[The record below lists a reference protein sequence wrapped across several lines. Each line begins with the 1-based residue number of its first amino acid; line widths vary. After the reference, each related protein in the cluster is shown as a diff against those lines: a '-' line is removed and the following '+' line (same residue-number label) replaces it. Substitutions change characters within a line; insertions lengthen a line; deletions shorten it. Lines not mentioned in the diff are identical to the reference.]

1 MDKFKAIQAASLT
14 LALALTG
21 APAAT
26 TAADNLR
33 VRLDLGAGY
42 NWAQSD
48 SIDAF
53 LGFARRYSANAG
65 VRFMLQGGEGPWR
78 YEVHSQLTFDVGD
91 NVAFATALASMYPAP
106 PPPSFFDLNTAIYRG
121 ANAALVNNIDRLS
134 LSYTSDNFVV
144 RVGRQALT
152 WGNGL
157 VFKPGDIIAPFAPNA
172 LDRTYKPG
180 VDMLYGQYLFD
191 NGADIEAVF
200 VPRRKVAGGAF
211 DFNSSTLA
219 LHSNILL
226 GDLDGAIL
234 LARDRGDTV
243 LNLSLGGPIGGAVWN
258 AQIGQWLLS
267 DGGTP
272 TTFLA
277 NISSSGTFAGKNVTY
292 FAEYFHNGFG
302 VAPNTPLDA
311 LPMSLSSRLSTGQL
325 FNAGRD
331 FVALGGQINLTPDIT
346 VSPSVIASLNDASI
360 FTAVQARWSLSDNAD
375 LTFSASTGFGA
386 LGSEFGG
393 RETSA
398 GSGVYVRPAGDASIK
413 FTRYF

>member
-1 MDKFKAIQAASLT
+1 MDKFKAIKAASLT
-14 LALALTG
+14 LALVLAG
-21 APAAT
+21 APPAAT
-26 TAADNLR
+26 AADSLR
-33 VRLDLGAGY
+33 VRLDLGASY
-42 NWAQSD
+42 NWAKSD

-65 VRFMLQGGEGPWR
+65 VRFMLKGGQGPWR
-78 YEVHSQLTFDVGD
+78 YEVHSQMTFDVGD
-91 NVAFATALASMYPAP
+91 NVAFDNALAGMFAPP
-106 PPPSFFDLNTAIYRG
+106 PPPSFFDLSSAIYRG
-121 ANAALVNNIDRLS
+121 AKANITNNIDRLS
-134 LSYTSDNFVV
+134 LSYTSDNFVL
-144 RVGRQALT
+144 RFGRQALT

-172 LDRTYKPG
+172 IDRAYKPG

-200 VPRRKVAGGAF
+200 VPRRKVMGGAF

-219 LHSNILL
+219 LHSNIPL
-226 GDLDGAIL
+226 GDIDSAIM

-272 TTFLA
+272 TTFVA
-277 NISSSGTFAGKNVTY
+277 NISSSGTFAGKNITY

-311 LPMSLSSRLSTGQL
+311 LPMNLSSRLSSGQL
-325 FNAGRD
+325 FNAGRN

-346 VSPSVIASLNDASI
+346 LSPSIIASLDDASI
-360 FTAVQARWSLSDNAD
+360 FTALQARWSLSDNAD
-375 LTFSASTGFGA
+375 LTFSASKGFGA

-393 RETSA
+393 RQTSA
-398 GSGVYVRPAGDASIK
+398 GSGIYVRPAGDASIK
-413 FTRYF
+413 FTRFF